1 MVLLRQLLKNN
12 NSVTLYKYGKKN
24 FMTNLKAVLI
34 DLSGTLHVE
43 NESTPG
49 AVEALNRLRQ
59 CNLKLKFVTN
69 TTKES
74 RRNLHERLLKIGF
87 QINVDEIY
95 TSLWAARECI
105 KKEQLNNPMLLVD
118 DNALEDFEEV
128 NNNDGKHDA
137 VVVGLAPK
145 HFNRA
150 TLNKAFRILIDG
162 GRLIAINKSKYYKR
176 KDGLALATG
185 SFVKT
190 LEYAAGI
197 EGTVVGKPNIEFFEG
212 ALDGL
217 RPDEAVM
224 IGDDVL
230 DDIAGAQNL
239 GIRGYLVKTGKYRVG
254 DENKIDPAPMKCVE
268 SFSSAVEDIISS
280 LR

>member
-1 MVLLRQLLKNN
+1 M
-12 NSVTLYKYGKKN
+12 S
-24 FMTNLKAVLI
+24 NLKVVLI
-34 DLSGTLHVE
+34 DLSGTLHIE

-59 CNLKLKFVTN
+59 CNLKIKFVTN

-95 TSLWAARECI
+95 TSLWAAREFI

-118 DNALEDFEEV
+118 DNALEDLEV
-128 NNNDGKHDA
+128 SNKDGEHDA

-145 HFNRA
+145 QFNRA
-150 TLNKAFRILIDG
+150 TLNKAFRILLDG
-162 GRLIAINKSKYYKR
+162 GRLIAVNKSKYYMR

-190 LEYAAGI
+190 LEYATGI
-197 EGTVVGKPNIEFFEG
+197 DATVVGKPNIEFFEG
-212 ALDGL
+212 ALDGVQ
-217 RPDEAVM
+217 PDEAIM

-230 DDIAGAQNL
+230 DDIGGAQNL

-254 DENKIDPAPMKCVE
+254 DENKIDPAPIKCIE

-280 LR
+280 IR